1 MFTSCDASRFARD
14 LAMTWFAGESV
25 TKVQHSRG
33 KNISRDKG
41 GKRGDRQMLW
51 PVEASVMWPVR
62 RVGATRQASAL
73 RYFTER
79 SVSRA
84 TPLVSSWGI
93 DKGRQSSEETLC
105 VAKYGAKMLHRD
117 VISSGDV
124 KWRVWCY
131 RMTCLG
137 HGSEEAMFEAFPRLL
152 RQRGDFLW
160 MQHVLQVM
168 HEMQATRNFWECHM
182 LEVEGDVRK
191 CAPGIWSD

>member
-1 MFTSCDASRFARD
+1 MA
-14 LAMTWFAGESV
+14 WFVGEGV
-25 TKVQHSRG
+25 AKVRYRRG
-33 KNISRDKG
+33 ENIWSNRVG
-41 GKRGDRQMLW
+41 QRGDWQMLW
-51 PVEASVMWPVR
+51 RVEASVMWPVR

-160 MQHVLQVM
+160 VQHVLQVM
-168 HEMQATRNFWECHM
+168 HEMQAARNRLECHM